1 MLRVWSALLLAVSA
15 MGFAGVAQAQD
26 YPSRVV
32 RIVNPYVAGSTTD
45 RLARALSVGLS
56 SRLGREFIVE
66 NRAGA
71 GGATG
76 TLAVVRSDADGH
88 TLLFAPALVLSVHP
102 QARNDAGYGTD
113 ALVPIC
119 QTFVNAMV
127 LAVRSDSSIRNVAD
141 LVAAAKAKP
150 GAMNYGHQGPLTIPH
165 LAMEE
170 LLIATKTDIK
180 DIPYRGEPLVMTDL
194 LGGRIDVASLVLGTI
209 SGRQDVHPLGIF
221 AETRHSSFPTVPT
234 VKEQGYDV
242 SPASFGGLF
251 APVGTPAAVVNRLA
265 TACAA
270 AAKDEM
276 YANAA
281 RDAAQPADYYA
292 DAATLAQ
299 RLKRDIDAKARVFA
313 RIPKQ

>member
-1 MLRVWSALLLAVSA
+1 MLRVCLALVAAVNGIGLA
-15 MGFAGVAQAQD
+15 GIAQAQD

-32 RIVNPYVAGSTTD
+32 RIVNPYVAGSITD
-45 RLARALSVGLS
+45 RLARALAVGLA
-56 SRLGREFIVE
+56 SRLGREFVVE

-102 QARNDAGYGTD
+102 QARSDAGYRTD

-127 LAVRSDSSIRNVAD
+127 LAVRSDSAIRSVAD
-141 LVAAAKAKP
+141 LMAAAKARP

-170 LLIATKTDIK
+170 LLLATKTDIK
-180 DIPYRGEPLVMTDL
+180 DIPYRGEPLVVTDL

-221 AETRHSSFPTVPT
+221 SETRHSSFPDVPT

-251 APVGTPAAVVNRLA
+251 APAGTPVAVVNRLA
-265 TACAA
+265 AACAA
-270 AAKDEM
+270 AAKDDM

-281 RDAAQPADYYA
+281 RDAAQPTDYYA
-292 DAATLAQ
+292 DAATLSQ
-299 RLKRDIDAKARVFA
+299 RLRRDIGAKARVFV
-313 RIPKQ
+313 RISK

>member
-1 MLRVWSALLLAVSA
+1 MLRVCLALVAAVTGMGSAEI
-15 MGFAGVAQAQD
+15 AQAQD

-32 RIVNPYVAGSTTD
+32 RVVNPYVAGSTTD
-45 RLARALSVGLS
+45 RLARALAVGLA
-56 SRLGREFIVE
+56 SRLGREFVVE

-102 QARNDAGYGTD
+102 QARNDAGYKTD

-127 LAVRSDSSIRNVAD
+127 LAVRSDSAIRNVAD
-141 LVAAAKAKP
+141 LMAAAKARP

-170 LLIATKTDIK
+170 LLLATKTDIK
-180 DIPYRGEPLVMTDL
+180 DIPYRGEPLVVTDL

-209 SGRQDVHPLGIF
+209 SGRQDLHPLGIF
-221 AETRHSSFPTVPT
+221 SETRHSSFPDVPT
-234 VKEQGYDV
+234 VKEQGHDV

-251 APVGTPAAVVNRLA
+251 APAGTPVAVVNRLA
-265 TACAA
+265 AACAA
-270 AAKDEM
+270 AAKDDM

-281 RDAAQPADYYA
+281 RDAAQPTDYYA
-292 DAATLAQ
+292 DAATLSQ

-313 RIPKQ
+313 RIAK